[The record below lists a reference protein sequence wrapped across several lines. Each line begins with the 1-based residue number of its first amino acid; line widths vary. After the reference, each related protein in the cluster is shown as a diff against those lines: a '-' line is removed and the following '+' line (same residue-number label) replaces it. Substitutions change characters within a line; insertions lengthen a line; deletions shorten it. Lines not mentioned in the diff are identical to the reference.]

1 MRQTIEYDL
10 RAILA
15 ELVDREPGIVELYMF
30 GSRAY
35 GTGSLR
41 SDCDVLVRVDPRVHV
56 KASNLR
62 DFALERCPA
71 LDLFLCTDARAVSA
85 ANDSFVYA
93 PTFEDLVG
101 KLDAVRLWAR
111 DGGFEAFG
119 FPIPGNW
126 TFQTAGQVDFVP
138 TSLPDGPIAD
148 LAWQQK
154 IKHAEAAGL
163 PTQPFIGDTLTKAV
177 AQISEIGR
185 RMIFRSDQLGQRG
198 VAKSG
203 WTVNLSSE
211 YDCQNLFFTVVK
223 PWLPGLSREEVVIHF
238 DDQAKS
244 ADFSLFESRLVIE
257 MKFIDSPGKKAEVV
271 KTLDGLS
278 RFYARNA
285 NIGCLLIIVFV
296 KCDVTLDDARWE
308 ADYSFR
314 TTAPQ
319 VVTIVVRI
327 P

>member
-1 MRQTIEYDL
+1 MMKTIDYNL
-10 RAILA
+10 RSLLE
-15 ELVDREPGIVELYMF
+15 ELVERESGITELYVF

-41 SDCDVLVRVDPRVHV
+41 SDCDVLVRADPRMNV
-56 KASNLR
+56 KASRLR
-62 DFALERCPA
+62 DFAIERCPA
-71 LDLFLCTDARAVSA
+71 LDLFLCIDARAVSA

-93 PTFEDLVG
+93 STFEDLVD
-101 KLDAVRLWAR
+101 KLDAIKLWVR

-119 FPIPGNW
+119 FPVSGNW
-126 TFQTAGQVDFVP
+126 TFQAAGQVDFVH

-148 LAWQQK
+148 LAWQLK
-154 IKHAEAAGL
+154 IKNAEAAGL
-163 PTQPFIGDTLTKAV
+163 PTQPFIGDSLMKAV
-177 AQISEIGR
+177 AQVSDIAR
-185 RMIFRSDQLGQRG
+185 RMIFQRCQLGQRG
-198 VAKSG
+198 FAKDG

-223 PWLPGLSREEVVIHF
+223 PWLPGLGREETAIHF
-238 DDQAKS
+238 DDQAKR
-244 ADFSLFESRLVIE
+244 ADFSLFEGRLVIE

-285 NIGCLLIIVFV
+285 NIGCLLIIIFV
-296 KCDVTLDDARWE
+296 KHDVSLDASKWE
-308 ADYSFR
+308 ADYSFK

-319 VVTIVVRI
+319 VVTIVVRLL
-327 P
+327 